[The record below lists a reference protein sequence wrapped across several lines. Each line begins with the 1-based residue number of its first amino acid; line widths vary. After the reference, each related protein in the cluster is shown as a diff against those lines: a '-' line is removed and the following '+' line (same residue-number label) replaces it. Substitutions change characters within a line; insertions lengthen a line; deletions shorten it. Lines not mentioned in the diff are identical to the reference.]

1 MTANEMIQRYNLY
14 LSEDGTQIGTHYMS
28 TVKRDGML
36 EALKAAKPEIIAILK
51 SEKEAA
57 EKAANERRAKIA
69 AIEGLKELES
79 AHEAAEEYHNKSS
92 KAMDSED
99 ERFPPKPNINIA
111 ELAAKYPRA
120 NAYLTAES
128 WSMAA
133 NYAKSAAGKKALER
147 IIDGEDYETAIAE
160 MNREWDE
167 YCKAHMWD

>member
-1 MTANEMIQRYNLY
+1 MTGKEMIQRYNLY

-28 TVKRDGML
+28 TVKREGML

-57 EKAANERRAKIA
+57 ETAANERKAKIA
-69 AIEGLKELES
+69 AIEGLKELE
-79 AHEAAEEYHNKSS
+79 AAREAAEEYHNKFS

-99 ERFPPKPNINIA
+99 ERFPQKPNINIA
-111 ELAAKYPRA
+111 ELTAKYPRA

-133 NYAKSAAGKKALER
+133 NYAKSAAGRKALER
-147 IIDGEDYETAIAE
+147 IIEGEDYGTVIAE
-160 MNREWDE
+160 MNREWNA
-167 YCKAHMWD
+167 YCNEHIWY